1 MASPVER
8 SGAME
13 AFAAVFEELDDPR
26 TGNAKRHLLSEILV
40 IALCTVASGG
50 ETCADMALFGQV
62 KQAFLEQFL
71 TLPYGIPSHDTFSR
85 VFRLLDPAQFR
96 TCFVAFMRRF
106 AEACEGVVAIDG
118 KTLRRSF
125 DAASSASP
133 LHLVSAWACEQRLV
147 LGQLAIDSKSNE
159 ITAVPKLLELL
170 TLKGTIVTADALNCQ
185 RATAGQII
193 GQGSDYV
200 LALKGNQGRLFDDV
214 RTFLDDPAAPLT
226 TGHETDAGHG
236 RLEQRRAGLTG
247 DIAWLQERHAWPGL
261 QAIGKVTARR
271 EVGGKTTIK
280 TRYYLLST
288 VLSPERFS
296 QVVRSHWD
304 IENRLHWV
312 LDVVMNEDQA
322 RNRKD
327 HGPENLAVLRRLA
340 LNLARL
346 EASKGSLRGKL
357 KRAGWDDTFLARLL
371 AQTAQ
376 PLMR

>member
-1 MASPVER
+1 
-8 SGAME
+8 ME

-96 TCFVAFMRRF
+96 TCSVAFMRRF
-106 AEACEGVVAIDG
+106 AETCEGVVAIDG

-125 DAASSASP
+125 DAASGASP

-226 TGHETDAGHG
+226 TGHEPDAGHG
-236 RLEQRRAGLTG
+236 RLEQRRAVLTG

-271 EVGGKTTIK
+271 EVGGRTTIK

-304 IENRLHWV
+304 IEVVFTQMTKAHRLAAGAERDDV
-312 LDVVMNEDQA
+312 ADLD
-322 RNRKD
+322 
-327 HGPENLAVLRRLA
+327 LAVADSLFECGSACGSHLTAASPKGTHDRREWEQ
-340 LNLARL
+340 RT
-346 EASKGSLRGKL
+346 GCGRRRTGRGTS
-357 KRAGWDDTFLARLL
+357 RA
-371 AQTAQ
+371 
-376 PLMR
+376 